1 MNTSHADVAAA
12 FDRAFAQRANALACR
27 PRDPSDRTFLL
38 DCAIA
43 CSTMRGLLPDA
54 MLAQQA
60 EFQRAAHDNGFPDAM
75 HRIVTR
81 AGASIG
87 HARIDWTTTDT
98 HLVDIAVLPEHRGIG
113 AARALLGAWLAVADA
128 HQLSA
133 TLQVFIDNPAR
144 QIYAR
149 LGFVDSVL
157 DPNAAFIDMRRP
169 PAQV

>member
-1 MNTSHADVAAA
+1 MNPSHAEFAAA
-12 FDRAFAQRANALACR
+12 FDRAFVERTSALDCR
-27 PRDPSDRTFLL
+27 PRGPDDRAFLL
-38 DCAIA
+38 DCAVA
-43 CSTMRGLLPDA
+43 CSTMHGMLPDA

-81 AGASIG
+81 AGTAIG

-98 HLVDIAVLPEHRGIG
+98 HLVDIAVLPDHRGIG

-128 HQLSA
+128 HQLPA
-133 TLQVFIDNPAR
+133 TLQVFTDNPAR

-149 LGFVDSVL
+149 LGFVDSV
-157 DPNAAFIDMRRP
+157 PEVNAAFIEMQRP
-169 PAQV
+169 PAQP